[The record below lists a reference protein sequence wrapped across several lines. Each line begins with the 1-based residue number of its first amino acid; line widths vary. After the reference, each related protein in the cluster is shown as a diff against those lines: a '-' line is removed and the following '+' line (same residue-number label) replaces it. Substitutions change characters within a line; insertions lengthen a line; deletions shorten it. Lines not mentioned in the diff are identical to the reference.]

1 MSPFD
6 SSLCLFLLSHLLPCS
21 HRISIS
27 LSHTLPLPG
36 TLTHSHIHNSSLC
49 SCAPSVSCL
58 YPSFSFSSTSSPI
71 FKIASSLLL
80 SFSYLSDSLSFSI
93 FHSSDFPKLHFH
105 CRLLLNLLLNSF
117 SLSHPIFSLSSTL
130 LLFFLF
136 SLLPPNPTLLY
147 KTKKKLIEICLLL
160 QDPSQFLFL
169 ESTECLVSASK
180 LVTTKQ
186 SGRRKAFLRACTL

>member
-105 CRLLLNLLLNSF
+105 CLLLLNLLLNSCF
-117 SLSHPIFSLSSTL
+117 HSHTLSSLSPPHSYYSLS
-130 LLFFLF
+130 FPC
-136 SLLPPNPTLLY
+136 SLPTL
-147 KTKKKLIEICLLL
+147 
-160 QDPSQFLFL
+160 PFH
-169 ESTECLVSASK
+169 
-180 LVTTKQ
+180 TKQ
-186 SGRRKAFLRACTL
+186 RRN